1 MSSEILLQSIPI
13 VYAGLKLTLVVTLAS
28 FLLGQI
34 LALPLGLGLTA
45 KSPLLRWPVTI
56 YTFLVRGSPLL
67 VQLFILYYGLA
78 QFDAVRASV
87 IWPIIREPVN
97 CAIIA
102 IGLNSAAYAAVIVAG
117 GLRRLPPGQA
127 EASISL
133 GLSSFSRM
141 RDVLL
146 PQVYRAI
153 LPSIGNELI
162 LVLKA
167 SSLASAVTVMEMS
180 GAARAFTAKTYAPF
194 EVFIV
199 AGILYLAIG
208 FLFGLAFRFLERR
221 IPGAAAIG
229 RSGRTVHPR
238 SPTLGASS

>member
-1 MSSEILLQSIPI
+1 MSYEILLQSIPI
-13 VYAGLKLTLVVTLAS
+13 VYAGLKLTLIVTLAG
-28 FLLGQI
+28 FVLGQV
-34 LALPLGLGLTA
+34 LALPLGLALTA
-45 KSPLLRWPVTI
+45 RSPLLRWPVATL
-56 YTFLVRGSPLL
+56 TFLLRGSPLL

-102 IGLNSAAYAAVIVAG
+102 IGLNSAAYVAVIIAG
-117 GLRRLPPGQA
+117 GLKRLPPGQA
-127 EASISL
+127 EACISL
-133 GLSSFSRM
+133 GLSRFSRM

-199 AGILYLAIG
+199 AGLLYLAIG
-208 FLFGLAFRFLERR
+208 FLFGIAFRFVERR
-221 IPGAAAIG
+221 IPGVAAIG
-229 RSGRTVHPR
+229 KSGRAAQPR
-238 SPTLGASS
+238 PQALGASS

>member
-1 MSSEILLQSIPI
+1 MSYEILLQSMPI
-13 VYAGLKLTLVVTLAS
+13 VFSGLKLTLIITLAA
-28 FLLGQI
+28 FVLGQV
-34 LALPLGLGLTA
+34 LALPIGLALTA
-45 KSPLLRWPVTI
+45 KSRLLRWPMTT

-78 QFDAVRASV
+78 QFSAVRASP

-102 IGLNSAAYAAVIVAG
+102 IGLNSAAYVAVIIAG
-117 GLRRLPPGQA
+117 GLKRLPAGQT
-127 EASISL
+127 EACISL
-133 GLSSFSRM
+133 GLSKASRL
-141 RDVLL
+141 REVLL

-153 LPSIGNELI
+153 FPSIGNELI

-167 SSLASAVTVMEMS
+167 SSLASAVTVIEMS

-199 AGILYLAIG
+199 AGILYLAVG
-208 FLFGLAFRFLERR
+208 FVFGIAFRFIERR
-221 IPGAAAIG
+221 IPGVAAMG
-229 RSGRTVHPR
+229 KSGRAAQVR
-238 SPTLGASS
+238 SQNLSPSP